1 MFKIRKY
8 GITAWSPLEGGILTG
23 KYLNNN
29 MPDDS
34 RISKLKGKFP
44 NAWEKN
50 KKDWEPKLIKLQNL
64 AKEKLNCSLTQ
75 LSIAWVIRNQDVSTA
90 ILGAMK
96 PEQLIE
102 NLGALE
108 VCKRLNKE
116 ILIEIEKIMK
126 NAPIGEID
134 YFDNFKTMPIR
145 RNVAEGIDNS
155 EL

>member
-1 MFKIRKY
+1 MFKIRKD

-50 KKDWEPKLIKLQNL
+50 KRDWEPKLIKLQNL

-108 VCKRLNKE
+108 VSNKITKE
-116 ILIEIEKIMK
+116 ILEEIENIMK
-126 NAPIGEID
+126 NAPKGEVD
-134 YFDNFKTMPIR
+134 YFNNFSSMPIR
-145 RNVAEGIDNS
+145 RNIKEGINKT
-155 EL
+155 EF